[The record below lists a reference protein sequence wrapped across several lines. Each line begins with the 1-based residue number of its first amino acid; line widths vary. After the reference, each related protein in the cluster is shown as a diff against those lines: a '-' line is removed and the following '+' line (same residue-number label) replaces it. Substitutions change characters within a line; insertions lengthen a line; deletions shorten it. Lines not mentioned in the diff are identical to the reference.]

1 MPPRLIVPQHYH
13 IQARPAAPAAP
24 ATALRSP
31 LAFRSPPARRGDHG
45 DGDDDDAAAADRA
58 RELARVEEQ
67 LRDLLVA
74 VDDWLYY
81 LQVRFGVGL

>member
-1 MPPRLIVPQHYH
+1 
-13 IQARPAAPAAP
+13 
-24 ATALRSP
+24 

-45 DGDDDDAAAADRA
+45 GGGDDDDAAAAADRA

-81 LQVRFGVGL
+81 LQVGLG